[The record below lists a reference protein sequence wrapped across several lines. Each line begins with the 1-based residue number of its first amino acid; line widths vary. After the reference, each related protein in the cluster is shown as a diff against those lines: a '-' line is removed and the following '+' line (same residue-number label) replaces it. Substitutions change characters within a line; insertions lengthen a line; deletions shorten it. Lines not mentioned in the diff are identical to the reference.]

1 MQKIKVKV
9 ISNLFS
15 LIVLMV
21 VILYGNISIAEN
33 LKLGERY
40 KIIKP
45 IYIVGL
51 YDSRSDKTLSS
62 RRHMLIWVPSRSLRS
77 HILHFKLKSLL
88 ELQLR
93 LLLKLRD
100 RGITYLQLIL
110 IL

>member
-40 KIIKP
+40 VQNHQA
-45 IYIVGL
+45 YL
-51 YDSRSDKTLSS
+51 YRWA
-62 RRHMLIWVPSRSLRS
+62 I
-77 HILHFKLKSLL
+77 
-88 ELQLR
+88 
-93 LLLKLRD
+93 
-100 RGITYLQLIL
+100 
-110 IL
+110 